1 MLRNNMRASIKK
13 KIIILSAG
21 LFLAIL
27 LGVTKGSV
35 NLPLTEL
42 FSPQNRGILFL
53 RLSRVLLAI
62 ITGSG
67 LAVSGI
73 ALQATLRNPLAEPY
87 ILGTSSGAG
96 LGAVIAIMLGLTPI
110 FMPVS
115 AFIGA
120 GLAMLLV
127 YNLARQGNKIPVQ
140 SLVLSG
146 VIVSIAL
153 SGILVFMV
161 SVSSNEALHGLMWWL
176 WGSLQVYDLKLLLVV
191 GIITLTGI
199 IAIFM
204 LSQDL
209 NAISIGEEEAIHL
222 GINAEAVKKILFFIT
237 SLITA
242 GLVSVCG
249 VIGFVGLIIPH
260 IMRLAIGPNHKFLIP
275 ASCLGGAIFMIICD
289 LISRTAIPTMEIP
302 IGVIT
307 AIIGAPVFL
316 ILLKRKQRVN

>member
-1 MLRNNMRASIKK
+1 MRLSLNKK
-13 KIIILSAG
+13 LILLLIILI
-21 LFLAIL
+21 FVIL
-27 LGVTKGSV
+27 LGITKGSV
-35 NLPLTEL
+35 DIPLAKL
-42 FSPQNRGILFL
+42 LAASNKGILLL
-53 RLSRVLLAI
+53 RLSRIMLAI
-62 ITGSG
+62 IAGSG

-96 LGAVIAIMLGLTPI
+96 LGAVAIIILGFSPV
-110 FMPVS
+110 FMPIS

-120 GLAMLLV
+120 GIAMILV
-127 YNLARQGNKIPVQ
+127 YNLARQGNKVPVQ
-140 SLVLSG
+140 SLILSG

-153 SGILVFMV
+153 SGILVFIV

-176 WGSLQVYDLKLLLVV
+176 WGSLQVYDLRLLLTV
-191 GIITLTGI
+191 GIITLAGL

-222 GINAEAVKKILFFIT
+222 GINAEAVKKIVFFIT

-242 GLVSVCG
+242 GLVSTCG

-260 IMRLAIGPNHKFLIP
+260 IMRLVVGPNHKILIP
-275 ASCLGGAIFMIICD
+275 ASCLAGAIFMIICD
-289 LISRTAIPTMEIP
+289 LISRTAMQTVEIP

-307 AIIGAPVFL
+307 AIIGAPVFI
-316 ILLKRKQRVN
+316 ILLKSKQKVR